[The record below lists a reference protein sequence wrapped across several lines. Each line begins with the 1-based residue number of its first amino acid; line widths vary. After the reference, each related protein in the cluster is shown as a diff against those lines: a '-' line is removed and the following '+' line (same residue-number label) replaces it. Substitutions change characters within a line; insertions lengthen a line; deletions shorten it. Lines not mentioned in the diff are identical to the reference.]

1 LNATEKLQ
9 AVKQCEVLAAADD
22 ASQEWLAEALEIE
35 YFEAGQVVF
44 EAGEHSTRVYVVVA
58 GKLEARLG
66 AQGELVS
73 LFEPGALF
81 GEYAMFTG
89 GVRTA
94 QVVAMT
100 PCVVLSVDDEHF
112 RTLLLRCP
120 EVTVLLLQKAVRRLH
135 RAERYRG

>member
-1 LNATEKLQ
+1 VNATEKLN

-22 ASQEWLAEALEIE
+22 ASQQWIADAMEIE
-35 YFEAGQVVF
+35 YFEAGEVVF
-44 EAGEHSTRVYVVVA
+44 EAGDESTRVYVVVA
-58 GKLEARLG
+58 GTLEARV
-66 AQGELVS
+66 GEQADLVS

-94 QVVAMT
+94 RVVALAS
-100 PCVVLSVDDEHF
+100 CVLLSVDDEHF

-120 EVTVLLLQKAVRRLH
+120 EVTMLLLRTAVRRLH